1 MAKKENIKNKLD
13 MFQKE
18 TFQYE
23 RLEDVLGDR
32 FGRYSKAIIQ
42 ERAIPDVRD
51 GLKPVQR
58 RILYAMNHMKI
69 TSTSQ
74 YKKSARVCGE
84 VMGKYHPHGDS
95 SIYEAMVRMSQSWR
109 MSVPLIDMQGN
120 NGSIDGD
127 GPAAMRYTE
136 SRLSKNAD
144 YLLEDI
150 DKNTVPFIDNFDGE
164 EKEPT
169 VLPAKFPNLLV
180 NGSVGISSGYAT
192 YIPTHNLAETIDATI
207 YKIDHPNMTIDELLT
222 IMPGPDFPTGG
233 VVQGIN
239 GIKEAFLTGAGTVV
253 VKSKISY
260 EDFGDKQKRIVVTEI
275 PFDTNKQKTVERIDQ
290 LRIDRKVDGIQE
302 VRDESDRQGL
312 RIAIDLKKGAN
323 ETAILNYLLKNTDL
337 QVNLKYN
344 MVVIRNQR
352 PERLGVLQILDAY
365 IEHQKDVI
373 TNRTNYLLQKAS
385 DRLHIVEGLIKMVSI
400 LDEVI
405 KTIRESKNKADSK
418 DNLVKKFDFSERQA
432 EAIVTMQLYRLSNTD
447 VTALY
452 EEKDSLNKN
461 IIEYNSILNSDKKL
475 LKVIKQELVDMKKNI
490 VTPRRTEIQHEI
502 SDLTIDEQ
510 DLIQKEQNYFVATK
524 DGYLKRVSIKNYNLS
539 KLNTIKEKDSIVFE
553 GEVSTTDVMLGFT
566 NLGNFVYI
574 PIFKVDEC
582 KMKDVG
588 SYINNIATIS
598 PIEKLIRVFIISKF
612 DDKTNLLLTT
622 KNGLIKQ
629 TLLNDF
635 VVSRYTKAVRAMKL
649 QENDELISV
658 DMTTNSL
665 EIVCLTHEC
674 DALRFR
680 ASDVAL
686 YGTTAGGIK
695 AIALKPS
702 DYLVSAFYTNKND
715 DMLLLTKRGTLK
727 RMPVNDLNLSK
738 RARAGQPVIKK
749 IKSNPH
755 YLVDAKSMTPNQYK
769 ENVPVTIQY
778 SDGVDTK
785 NAFDIKYE
793 KADAGVNILAD
804 GLGEPVSLRLQ
815 SPQTPDVVLSDDYLL
830 EKDNNIDVFS
840 FENMEEKPIKASR
853 QRSIEDELDEI
864 LKNEAKESK
873 NDVEFKKVSL
883 FDDEDFK

>member
-1 MAKKENIKNKLD
+1 MAKKENLKTKLD
-13 MFQKE
+13 IFQNE

-23 RLEDVLGDR
+23 KLEDVLGDR

-180 NGSVGISSGYAT
+180 NGAVGISSGYAT
-192 YIPTHNLAETIDATI
+192 YIPTHNLAESIDATI
-207 YKIDHPNMTIDELLT
+207 YKIDHPNMTIDELLE

-233 VVQGIN
+233 IAEGIN
-239 GIKEAFLTGAGTVV
+239 GIKEAFLTGSGTVI

-260 EDFGDKQKRIVVTEI
+260 EDFGDNQKRIVVTEI

-290 LRIDRKVDGIQE
+290 LRIDRKVDGIAE

-337 QVNLKYN
+337 QVNCKYN

-365 IEHQKDVI
+365 IDHQKDVI
-373 TNRTNYLLQKAS
+373 TNRTNYLLQKAL

-405 KTIRESKNKADSK
+405 KTIRASKNKADSK
-418 DNLVKKFDFSERQA
+418 ENLVSKFDFTERQA

-452 EEKDSLNKN
+452 EEKEELNKN
-461 IIEYNSILNSDKKL
+461 IELYNQILNSDKKL
-475 LKVIKQELVDMKKNI
+475 LKVIKQELVEMKKNI
-490 VTPRRTEIQHEI
+490 VTPRRTEIKQEVT
-502 SDLTIDEQ
+502 DLSIDEQ
-510 DLIQKEQNYFVATK
+510 DLIQKEQNYFVATR
-524 DGYLKRVSIKNYNLS
+524 DGYLKRVSLKNYNMS
-539 KLNTIKEKDSIVFE
+539 KLNTIKEKDLVIYE
-553 GEVSTTDVMLGFT
+553 GEVSTTDIMLGFT
-566 NLGNFVYI
+566 NLGNFVYV
-574 PIFKVDEC
+574 PIYKVDEC
-582 KMKDVG
+582 KMKDIG
-588 SYINNIATIS
+588 TYINNIAAIS
-598 PIEKLIRVFIISKF
+598 PVEKLVNVFIISKF
-612 DDKTNLLLTT
+612 DDKHNVVLAT

-629 TLLNDF
+629 VSLSSF
-635 VVSRYTKAVRAMKL
+635 VVSRYSKAVRGMKI
-649 QENDELISV
+649 QDGDELVSV
-658 DMTTNSL
+658 DITNNPL
-665 EIVCLTHEC
+665 EIIAVTMYGDC
-674 DALRFR
+674 LRFR

-695 AIALKPS
+695 AIALKPK
-702 DYLVSAFYTNKND
+702 DYLASAFYANKND
-715 DMLLLTKRGTLK
+715 DLLILTKRGNIK
-727 RMPVNDLNLSK
+727 RMAIDEINLSK
-738 RARAGQPVIKK
+738 RARAGQPIIKK

-755 YLVDAKSMTPNQYK
+755 IIVDAKRMSPNQYK
-769 ENVPVTIQY
+769 ENCSLTIKY
-778 SDGVDTK
+778 TDGTDVK
-785 NAFDIKYE
+785 NCFDIKYS
-793 KADAGVNILAD
+793 KQDAGSSILTE
-804 GLGEPVSLRLQ
+804 GLGDPVLMVLEK
-815 SPQTPDVVLSDDYLL
+815 PQKPDEIISDSYLID
-830 EKDNNIDVFS
+830 KDNNIDVFS
-840 FENMEEKPIKASR
+840 FESMDEELIVPAKKNKK
-853 QRSIEDELDEI
+853 SIEDELDEI
-864 LKNEAKESK
+864 LALEGKSDKEVK
-873 NDVEFKKVSL
+873 FKKVSL
-883 FDDEDFK
+883 FDDEDL

>member
-1 MAKKENIKNKLD
+1 MAKKENLKNKLD

-84 VMGKYHPHGDS
+84 VMGKYHPHGDL
-95 SIYEAMVRMSQSWR
+95 SIYEAMVRMSQEWR

-233 VVQGIN
+233 IVQGIN

-253 VKSKISY
+253 VKSKIFY
-260 EDFGDKQKRIVVTEI
+260 EDFGDNQKRIVVTEI

-312 RIAIDLKKGAN
+312 RIAIDLKKDAN
-323 ETAILNYLLKNTDL
+323 EAAILNYLLKNTDL

-365 IEHQKDVI
+365 IDHQKDVI
-373 TNRTNYLLQKAS
+373 TNRTNYLLQKAQ

-418 DNLVKKFDFSERQA
+418 DNLVSKFAFSERQA

-452 EEKDSLNKN
+452 EEKEALNKS
-461 IIEYNSILNSDKKL
+461 IVEYNAILNSDKKL

-510 DLIQKEQNYFVATK
+510 DLIQKEQNYFVATR

-539 KLNTIKEKDSIVFE
+539 KLNTIKEKDTIVFE

-566 NLGNFVYI
+566 NLGSFVYI

-582 KMKDVG
+582 KMKDIG

-612 DDKTNLLLTT
+612 DDKTNVLLTT

-629 TLLNDF
+629 TKLSDF

-649 QENDELISV
+649 QDADELISV
-658 DMTTNSL
+658 DMTSNPL
-665 EIVCLTHEC
+665 EIICLTHDC

-695 AIALKPS
+695 AIALKPN
-702 DYLVSAFYTNKND
+702 DYLVSAFYANKND
-715 DMLLLTKRGTLK
+715 DILLLTKRGTLK
-727 RMPVNDLNLSK
+727 RMPVTDLNLSK

-749 IKSNPH
+749 IKSNPY
-755 YLVDAKSMTPNQYK
+755 YLVDAKAMTPNQYK
-769 ENVPVTIQY
+769 ENVLLTIQY
-778 SDGVDTK
+778 TDGVDVK

-793 KADAGVNILAD
+793 KADAGINILAE
-804 GLGEPVSLRLQ
+804 GLGEPSAMRLQ
-815 SPQTPDVVLSDDYLL
+815 APQSPDAELSDDYLL

-864 LKNEAKESK
+864 LKNEAKEDK
-873 NDVEFKKVSL
+873 NNVEFKKVSL
-883 FDDEDFK
+883 FDNEDFK

>member
-1 MAKKENIKNKLD
+1 MAKKENLKNKLD

-84 VMGKYHPHGDS
+84 VMGKYHPHGDL
-95 SIYEAMVRMSQSWR
+95 SIYEAMVRMSQEWR

-207 YKIDHPNMTIDELLT
+207 YKIDHPSMTIDELLT

-233 VVQGIN
+233 IVQGIN

-260 EDFGDKQKRIVVTEI
+260 EDFGDNQKRIVVTEI

-323 ETAILNYLLKNTDL
+323 EAAILNYLLKNTDL

-365 IEHQKDVI
+365 IDHQKDVI
-373 TNRTNYLLQKAS
+373 TNRTNYLLQKAQ

-418 DNLVKKFDFSERQA
+418 DNLVSKFAFSERQA

-452 EEKDSLNKN
+452 EEKEALNKS
-461 IIEYNSILNSDKKL
+461 IVEYNAILNSDKKL

-510 DLIQKEQNYFVATK
+510 DLIQKEQNYFVATR

-539 KLNTIKEKDSIVFE
+539 KLNTIKEKDTIVFE

-566 NLGNFVYI
+566 NLGSFVYI

-582 KMKDVG
+582 KMKDIG

-612 DDKTNLLLTT
+612 DDKTNVLLTT

-629 TLLNDF
+629 TKLSDF
-635 VVSRYTKAVRAMKL
+635 VVSRYTKDVRAMKL
-649 QENDELISV
+649 QD
-658 DMTTNSL
+658 
-665 EIVCLTHEC
+665 
-674 DALRFR
+674 
-680 ASDVAL
+680 
-686 YGTTAGGIK
+686 
-695 AIALKPS
+695 
-702 DYLVSAFYTNKND
+702 
-715 DMLLLTKRGTLK
+715 
-727 RMPVNDLNLSK
+727 
-738 RARAGQPVIKK
+738 
-749 IKSNPH
+749 
-755 YLVDAKSMTPNQYK
+755 
-769 ENVPVTIQY
+769 
-778 SDGVDTK
+778 
-785 NAFDIKYE
+785 
-793 KADAGVNILAD
+793 
-804 GLGEPVSLRLQ
+804 
-815 SPQTPDVVLSDDYLL
+815 
-830 EKDNNIDVFS
+830 
-840 FENMEEKPIKASR
+840 
-853 QRSIEDELDEI
+853 
-864 LKNEAKESK
+864 
-873 NDVEFKKVSL
+873 
-883 FDDEDFK
+883 

>member
-1 MAKKENIKNKLD
+1 MAKKENLKNKLD

-95 SIYEAMVRMSQSWR
+95 SIYEAMVRMSQEWR

-233 VVQGIN
+233 IVQGIN

-260 EDFGDKQKRIVVTEI
+260 EDFGDNQKRIVVTEI

-323 ETAILNYLLKNTDL
+323 EAAILNYLLKNTDL

-352 PERLGVLQILDAY
+352 PERLGVLQILDVY
-365 IEHQKDVI
+365 IDHQKDVI
-373 TNRTNYLLQKAS
+373 TNRTNYLLQKAQ

-418 DNLVKKFDFSERQA
+418 DNLVSKFAFSERQA

-452 EEKDSLNKN
+452 EEKEALNKS
-461 IIEYNSILNSDKKL
+461 IVEYNAILNSDKKL

-510 DLIQKEQNYFVATK
+510 DLIQKEQNYFVATR

-539 KLNTIKEKDSIVFE
+539 KLNTIKEKDTIVFE

-566 NLGNFVYI
+566 NLGSFVYI

-582 KMKDVG
+582 KMKDIG

-598 PIEKLIRVFIISKF
+598 PVEKLIRVFIISKF
-612 DDKTNLLLTT
+612 DDKTNVLLTT

-629 TLLNDF
+629 TRLSDF

-649 QENDELISV
+649 QDADELISV
-658 DMTTNSL
+658 DMTSNPL
-665 EIVCLTHEC
+665 EIICLTHDC

-695 AIALKPS
+695 AIALKPN
-702 DYLVSAFYTNKND
+702 DYLVSAFYANKND
-715 DMLLLTKRGTLK
+715 DILLLTKRGTLK
-727 RMPVNDLNLSK
+727 RMPVTDLNLSK

-749 IKSNPH
+749 IKSNPY
-755 YLVDAKSMTPNQYK
+755 YLVDAKAMTPNQYK
-769 ENVPVTIQY
+769 ENVLLTIQY
-778 SDGVDTK
+778 TDGVDVK

-793 KADAGVNILAD
+793 KADAGINILAE
-804 GLGEPVSLRLQ
+804 GLGEPSAMRLQ
-815 SPQTPDVVLSDDYLL
+815 APQSPDAELSDDYLL

-864 LKNEAKESK
+864 LKNEAKEDK

>member
-1 MAKKENIKNKLD
+1 MAKKDSLKAKLD
-13 MFQKE
+13 MFQNE

-74 YKKSARVCGE
+74 YKKSARICGE

-95 SIYEAMVRMSQSWR
+95 SIYEAMVRMSQTWR

-144 YLLEDI
+144 YLLQDI
-150 DKNTVPFIDNFDGE
+150 DKNTVVFMDNFDGE

-180 NGSVGISSGYAT
+180 NGAVGISSGYAT

-207 YKIDHPNMTIDELLT
+207 YKIDHPNMDINDLLQ

-233 VVQGIN
+233 IAEGIN

-253 VKSKISY
+253 VKSKITF
-260 EDFGDKQKRIVVTEI
+260 EDFGDHQRRIVVTEI

-290 LRIDRKVDGIQE
+290 LRIDRKVDGIAE

-323 ETAILNYLLKNTDL
+323 ETAILNYLYKNTDL
-337 QVNLKYN
+337 QVNIKYN

-373 TNRTNYLLQKAS
+373 TNRTNYLLQKAT
-385 DRLHIVEGLIKMVSI
+385 DRLHIVLGLIKMVSI
-400 LDEVI
+400 LDDVI
-405 KTIRESKNKADSK
+405 KTIRASSNKAESKE
-418 DNLVKKFDFSERQA
+418 NLMKKFDFSERQA

-452 EEKDSLNKN
+452 EEKATLEEN
-461 IIEYNSILNSDKKL
+461 IALYNEILGSDKKL
-475 LKVIKQELVDMKKNI
+475 LKVIKSELVEMKKNI
-490 VTPRRTEIQHEI
+490 VTPRRTEIRAEV
-502 SDLTIDEQ
+502 SDLSIDEQ
-510 DLIQKEQNYFVATK
+510 DLIQKEQVHFVATK
-524 DGYLKRVSIKNYNLS
+524 EGYLKRVSIKNYNLS
-539 KLNTIKEKDSIVFE
+539 KLNTLKEKDSIIFE
-553 GEVSTTDVMLGFT
+553 GDVLTTDTMLGFT
-566 NLGNFVYI
+566 NLGNYVFI

-582 KMKDVG
+582 KMKDIG
-588 SYINNIATIS
+588 IYINNIAQVS
-598 PIEKLIRVFIISKF
+598 PVEKLIKVFIIDKF
-612 DDKTNLLLTT
+612 DSNRTLLLTT

-629 TLLNDF
+629 TILSDF
-635 VVSRYTKAVRAMKL
+635 VVSRYSKAVRAMKL
-649 QENDELISV
+649 GTNDELVSV
-658 DMTTNSL
+658 DLIANPLEVIVVTNN
-665 EIVCLTHEC
+665 C
-674 DALRFR
+674 DVLRFR
-680 ASDVAL
+680 ASDVSL
-686 YGTTAGGIK
+686 YGTSAGGIK
-695 AIALKPS
+695 AIALKPK
-702 DYLVSAFYTNKND
+702 DYVVQAFYANKND
-715 DMLLLTKRGTLK
+715 DLLILTNRGYIKRQKIDELT
-727 RMPVNDLNLSK
+727 LSK
-738 RARAGQPVIKK
+738 RARSGQAVIKK

-755 YLVDAKSMTPNQYK
+755 LAVSAVKLTANQYK
-769 ENVPVTIQY
+769 ENVDLTIVY
-778 SDGVDTK
+778 TNGVDVRK
-785 NAFDIKYE
+785 VFDIKYTQT
-793 KADAGVNILAD
+793 DAGTNILAD
-804 GLGEPVSLRLQ
+804 GLGEPERMMICPPKILDIA
-815 SPQTPDVVLSDDYLL
+815 PSDDYLI
-830 EKDNNIDVFS
+830 EKDNNIDFFS
-840 FENMEEKPIKASR
+840 FENMEEKPIKASKSK
-853 QRSIEDELDEI
+853 SIEDELDEI
-864 LKNEAKESK
+864 LKNESK
-873 NDVEFKKVSL
+873 SKDEDNIKFEKISL
-883 FDDEDFK
+883 FDDEE

>member
-1 MAKKENIKNKLD
+1 MAKKDSIKVKLD

-74 YKKSARVCGE
+74 YKKSARICGE

-95 SIYEAMVRMSQSWR
+95 SIYEAMVRMSQTWR

-144 YLLEDI
+144 YLLQDI
-150 DKNTVPFIDNFDGE
+150 DKNTVVFMDNFDGE

-180 NGSVGISSGYAT
+180 NGAVGISSGYAT

-207 YKIDHPNMTIDELLT
+207 YKIDHPNMDINELLE

-233 VVQGIN
+233 IAEGIN

-253 VKSKISY
+253 VKSKIIF
-260 EDFGDKQKRIVVTEI
+260 EDFGDNQRRIVVTEI

-290 LRIDRKVDGIQE
+290 LRIDRKVDGIAE

-323 ETAILNYLLKNTDL
+323 ETAILNYLYKNTDL
-337 QVNLKYN
+337 QVNIKYN

-373 TNRTNYLLQKAS
+373 TNRTNYLLQKAT
-385 DRLHIVEGLIKMVSI
+385 DRLHIVLGLIKMVSI

-405 KTIRESKNKADSK
+405 KTIRASSNKAESKE
-418 DNLVKKFDFSERQA
+418 NLMKKFDFSERQA

-447 VTALY
+447 VTALH
-452 EEKDSLNKN
+452 EEKATLEAN
-461 IIEYNSILNSDKKL
+461 IALYNEILGSDKKL
-475 LKVIKQELVDMKKNI
+475 LKVIKNELVEMKKNI
-490 VTPRRTEIQHEI
+490 VTPRRTEIRAEV
-502 SDLTIDEQ
+502 SDLSIDEQ
-510 DLIQKEQNYFVATK
+510 DLIQKEQVHFVASK
-524 DGYLKRVSIKNYNLS
+524 DGYLKRVTMKNYNLS
-539 KLNTIKEKDSIVFE
+539 KLNTLKEKDTIIFE
-553 GEVSTTDVMLGFT
+553 GDVLTTDTMLGFT
-566 NLGNFVYI
+566 NLGNYVFI

-582 KMKDVG
+582 KMKDIGV
-588 SYINNIATIS
+588 YINNIAQIS
-598 PIEKLIRVFIISKF
+598 PVEKLIKVFIIDKF
-612 DDKTNLLLTT
+612 DSNRTLLLTT
-622 KNGLIKQ
+622 RNGLIKQ
-629 TLLNDF
+629 TVLSDF
-635 VVSRYTKAVRAMKL
+635 IVSRYSKAVRAMKL
-649 QENDELISV
+649 GQGDELVSV
-658 DMTTNSL
+658 DLITNPL
-665 EIVCLTHEC
+665 EIITVTNGC
-674 DALRFR
+674 DVLRFR
-680 ASDVAL
+680 ASDVSL
-686 YGTTAGGIK
+686 YGTAAGGIK
-695 AIALKPS
+695 AIALKPK
-702 DYLVSAFYTNKND
+702 DYVVQAFYANKND
-715 DMLLLTKRGTLK
+715 DLLVLTNRGYIKRQKIDELT
-727 RMPVNDLNLSK
+727 LSK
-738 RARAGQPVIKK
+738 RARSGQAVIKK

-755 YLVDAKSMTPNQYK
+755 LAVSAAKLTANQYK
-769 ENVPVTIQY
+769 ENVDLTVIY
-778 SDGVDTK
+778 NNGIDVLK
-785 NAFDIKYE
+785 VFDIKYTQT
-793 KADAGVNILAD
+793 DAGTNILAD
-804 GLGEPVSLRLQ
+804 GLGEPIGMMISQ
-815 SPQTPDVVLSDDYLL
+815 PKNPDIAPSDDYLI
-830 EKDNNIDVFS
+830 EKDNNIDFFS
-840 FENMEEKPIKASR
+840 FENMEEKPIKASKSK
-853 QRSIEDELDEI
+853 SIEDELDEI
-864 LKNEAKESK
+864 LKNESKAKDEGNIK
-873 NDVEFKKVSL
+873 FEKISL
-883 FDDEDFK
+883 FDDEE

>member
-1 MAKKENIKNKLD
+1 MAKKDSIKVKLD

-74 YKKSARVCGE
+74 YKKSARICGE

-95 SIYEAMVRMSQSWR
+95 SIYEAMVRMSQTWR

-144 YLLEDI
+144 YLLQDI
-150 DKNTVPFIDNFDGE
+150 DKNTVVFMDNFDGE

-180 NGSVGISSGYAT
+180 NGAVGISSGYAT

-207 YKIDHPNMTIDELLT
+207 YKIDHPNMDINELLE

-233 VVQGIN
+233 IAEGIN

-253 VKSKISY
+253 VKSKIIF
-260 EDFGDKQKRIVVTEI
+260 EDFGDNQRRIVVTEI

-290 LRIDRKVDGIQE
+290 LRIDRKVDGIAE

-323 ETAILNYLLKNTDL
+323 ETAILNYLYKNTDL
-337 QVNLKYN
+337 QVNIKYN

-373 TNRTNYLLQKAS
+373 TNRTNYLLQKAT
-385 DRLHIVEGLIKMVSI
+385 DRLHIVLGLIKMVSI
-400 LDEVI
+400 LDDVI
-405 KTIRESKNKADSK
+405 KTIRASSNKAESKE
-418 DNLVKKFDFSERQA
+418 NLMKKFDFSERQA

-447 VTALY
+447 VTALH
-452 EEKDSLNKN
+452 EEKATLEAN
-461 IIEYNSILNSDKKL
+461 IALYNEILGSDKKL
-475 LKVIKQELVDMKKNI
+475 LKVIKNELVEMKKNI
-490 VTPRRTEIQHEI
+490 VTPRRTEIRAEV
-502 SDLTIDEQ
+502 SDLSIDEQ
-510 DLIQKEQNYFVATK
+510 DLIQKEQVHFVASK
-524 DGYLKRVSIKNYNLS
+524 DGYLKRVTMKNYNLS
-539 KLNTIKEKDSIVFE
+539 KLNTLKEKDTIIFE
-553 GEVSTTDVMLGFT
+553 GDVLTTDTMLGFT
-566 NLGNFVYI
+566 NLGNYVFI

-582 KMKDVG
+582 KMKDIGV
-588 SYINNIATIS
+588 YINNIAQIS
-598 PIEKLIRVFIISKF
+598 PVEKLIKVFIIDKF
-612 DDKTNLLLTT
+612 DSNRTVLLTT
-622 KNGLIKQ
+622 RNGLIKQ
-629 TLLNDF
+629 TVLSDF
-635 VVSRYTKAVRAMKL
+635 IVSRYSKAVRAMKL
-649 QENDELISV
+649 GQGDELVSV
-658 DMTTNSL
+658 DLITNPL
-665 EIVCLTHEC
+665 EIITVTNGC
-674 DALRFR
+674 DVLRFR
-680 ASDVAL
+680 ASDVSL
-686 YGTTAGGIK
+686 YGTAAGGIK
-695 AIALKPS
+695 AIALKPK
-702 DYLVSAFYTNKND
+702 DYVVQAFYANKND
-715 DMLLLTKRGTLK
+715 DLLVLTNRGYIKRQKIDELT
-727 RMPVNDLNLSK
+727 LSK
-738 RARAGQPVIKK
+738 RARSGQAVIKK

-755 YLVDAKSMTPNQYK
+755 LAVSAAKLTANQYK
-769 ENVPVTIQY
+769 ENVDLTVIY
-778 SDGVDTK
+778 NNGIDVLK
-785 NAFDIKYE
+785 VFDIKYTQT
-793 KADAGVNILAD
+793 DAGTNILAD
-804 GLGEPVSLRLQ
+804 GLGEPIGMMISQ
-815 SPQTPDVVLSDDYLL
+815 PKNPDIAPSDDYLI
-830 EKDNNIDVFS
+830 EKDNNIDFFS
-840 FENMEEKPIKASR
+840 FENMEEKPIKASKSK
-853 QRSIEDELDEI
+853 SIEDELDEI
-864 LKNEAKESK
+864 LKNESKAKDEGNIK
-873 NDVEFKKVSL
+873 FEKISL
-883 FDDEDFK
+883 FDDEE

>member
-1 MAKKENIKNKLD
+1 MAKKDSIKVKLD

-74 YKKSARVCGE
+74 YKKSARICGE

-95 SIYEAMVRMSQSWR
+95 SIYEAMVRMSQTWR

-144 YLLEDI
+144 YLLQDI
-150 DKNTVPFIDNFDGE
+150 DKNTVVFMDNFDGE

-180 NGSVGISSGYAT
+180 NGAVGISSGYAT

-207 YKIDHPNMTIDELLT
+207 YKIDHPNMDINELLE

-233 VVQGIN
+233 IAEGIN

-253 VKSKISY
+253 VKSKIIF
-260 EDFGDKQKRIVVTEI
+260 EDFGDNQRRIVVTEI

-290 LRIDRKVDGIQE
+290 LRIDRKVDGIAE

-323 ETAILNYLLKNTDL
+323 ETAILNYLYKNTDL
-337 QVNLKYN
+337 QVNIKYN

-373 TNRTNYLLQKAS
+373 TNRTNYLLQKAT
-385 DRLHIVEGLIKMVSI
+385 DRLHIVLGLIKMVSI

-405 KTIRESKNKADSK
+405 KTIRASSNKAESKE
-418 DNLVKKFDFSERQA
+418 NLMKKFDFSERQA

-447 VTALY
+447 VTALH
-452 EEKDSLNKN
+452 EEKATLEAN
-461 IIEYNSILNSDKKL
+461 IALYNEILGSDKKL
-475 LKVIKQELVDMKKNI
+475 LKVIKNELVEMKKNI
-490 VTPRRTEIQHEI
+490 VTPRRTEIRAEV
-502 SDLTIDEQ
+502 SDLSIDEQ
-510 DLIQKEQNYFVATK
+510 DLIQKEQVHFVASK
-524 DGYLKRVSIKNYNLS
+524 DGYLKRVTMKNYNLS
-539 KLNTIKEKDSIVFE
+539 KLNTLKEKDTIIFE
-553 GEVSTTDVMLGFT
+553 GDVLTTDTMLGFT
-566 NLGNFVYI
+566 NLGNYVFI

-582 KMKDVG
+582 KMKDIGV
-588 SYINNIATIS
+588 YINNIAQIS
-598 PIEKLIRVFIISKF
+598 PVEKLIKVFIIDKF
-612 DDKTNLLLTT
+612 DSSRTLLLTT
-622 KNGLIKQ
+622 RNGLIKQ
-629 TLLNDF
+629 TVLSDF
-635 VVSRYTKAVRAMKL
+635 IVSRYSKAVRAMKL
-649 QENDELISV
+649 GQGDELVSV
-658 DMTTNSL
+658 DLITNPL
-665 EIVCLTHEC
+665 EIITVTNGC
-674 DALRFR
+674 DVLRFR
-680 ASDVAL
+680 ASDVSL
-686 YGTTAGGIK
+686 YGTAAGGIK
-695 AIALKPS
+695 AIALKPK
-702 DYLVSAFYTNKND
+702 DYVVQAFYANKND
-715 DMLLLTKRGTLK
+715 DLLVLTNRGYIKRQKIDELT
-727 RMPVNDLNLSK
+727 LSK
-738 RARAGQPVIKK
+738 RARSGQAVIKK

-755 YLVDAKSMTPNQYK
+755 LAVSAAKLTANQYK
-769 ENVPVTIQY
+769 ENVDLTVIY
-778 SDGVDTK
+778 NNGIDVLK
-785 NAFDIKYE
+785 VFDIKYTQT
-793 KADAGVNILAD
+793 DAGTNILAD
-804 GLGEPVSLRLQ
+804 GLGEPIGMMISQ
-815 SPQTPDVVLSDDYLL
+815 PKNPDIAPSDDYLI
-830 EKDNNIDVFS
+830 EKDNNIDFFS
-840 FENMEEKPIKASR
+840 FENMEEKPIKASKSK
-853 QRSIEDELDEI
+853 SIEDELDEI
-864 LKNEAKESK
+864 LRNESK
-873 NDVEFKKVSL
+873 AKDEGNIKFEKISL
-883 FDDEDFK
+883 FDDEE